1 MSVHLENE
9 WQYFGGTR
17 SDFGFPSR
25 HPHGKEHSVKFE
37 KEPQFPNSCSLFS
50 DSPACG
56 KGTFISNCVA
66 TKCLMPPSPTTSA
79 EGLERLLSGS
89 EYLLLVEAASSFLNC
104 PDSV

>member
-1 MSVHLENE
+1 M
-9 WQYFGGTR
+9 
-17 SDFGFPSR
+17 
-25 HPHGKEHSVKFE
+25 KFE
-37 KEPQFPNSCSLFS
+37 KGTQFQNSRSLFS

-56 KGTFISNCVA
+56 EGTFISNCVA
-66 TKCLMPPSPTTSA
+66 TKCLMPPSLTKSV